1 MPYVKDEQTFPVPVM
16 IVFAMQLFAGAIE
29 MYKWLNTEEPVVI
42 VNETTAEIQETSNST
57 EEQNLPSTSS
67 GDNDTVVKSNTKN
80 TDKAEPKTNKK
91 PVVIVNETTAEIQE
105 TSNSTEEQNL
115 PSTSSGNNDTVVKSN
130 TKNTDKAENKA
141 EPKTNK
147 ITVHATILFCGDLN
161 ARTSTEE
168 DYIAQDSSR
177 YLPLFESYKPDNQ
190 IRFRKNCDETLD
202 SRGKEIIDLCISNQM
217 RVVNGRCM
225 GDLLGHFTC
234 FNTHGQSTVDY
245 LIANERLFNQILYFR
260 VSEFV
265 STFSDCHCKISW
277 EILAKYQITET
288 QSNNLHA
295 APVNFRWTEDSP
307 LKFQQALLSP
317 DNQQKISSF
326 LINDSDCSS
335 EDINKKAQDLCDI
348 FLSAAK
354 ISLVTPKKRIK
365 RVPDPRKNGKIYSRY
380 PKDPVIKGRYYKHFR
395 IYNKC
400 RKVKYKQFINSMLQ
414 KLDTLRVENPKQYW
428 KLINDIQDSKKE
440 NCSSQIDSD
449 TWANHFRNLH
459 SAIDNTFYSRL
470 NQLEMIL
477 NDKEKNLVFN
487 DLDNDISKKE
497 ISDAIASLK
506 SGKAC
511 GPDLISNEML
521 KYSQSYLIGCLY
533 KLFNLCL
540 KNSVYPKIWADGFIS
555 PIFKSDDPCD
565 PSNYRGITITSTIG
579 KLFNNILN
587 TRLDKGVGPTQG
599 NHHTRTY
606 HSSKINDNITPTS
619 LQFRLQGNHHTY
631 HSSKINNNITPIS
644 SNLDSRQSSYLSFI

>member
-1 MPYVKDEQTFPVPVM
+1 MRS
-16 IVFAMQLFAGAIE
+16 LCR
-29 MYKWLNTEEPVVI
+29 
-42 VNETTAEIQETSNST
+42 AEILQKVFLVCFLTAWVLLYDSESYVPPANSSYT
-57 EEQNLPSTSS
+57 KKLDFDIIDQIEKDIVSYKSK
-67 GDNDTVVKSNTKN
+67 GD
-80 TDKAEPKTNKK
+80 
-91 PVVIVNETTAEIQE
+91 
-105 TSNSTEEQNL
+105 
-115 PSTSSGNNDTVVKSN
+115 
-130 TKNTDKAENKA
+130 
-141 EPKTNK
+141 
-147 ITVHATILFCGDLN
+147 ILFCGDLN

-234 FNTHGQSTVDY
+234 FNTHGKSTVDY

-354 ISLVTPKKRIK
+354 ISLVTPKKNKKGSRPQK
-365 RVPDPRKNGKIYSRY
+365 KWFDSDLFKMRKNVISLGKIYSRY
-380 PKDPVIKGRYYKHFR
+380 PKDPVIKGRYYKYFR

-477 NDKEKNLVFN
+477 NDKEKSLVFN

-511 GPDLISNEML
+511 GPDWISNEML

-565 PSNYRGITITSTIG
+565 PSN
-579 KLFNNILN
+579 
-587 TRLDKGVGPTQG
+587 
-599 NHHTRTY
+599 
-606 HSSKINDNITPTS
+606 
-619 LQFRLQGNHHTY
+619 
-631 HSSKINNNITPIS
+631 
-644 SNLDSRQSSYLSFI
+644 

>member
-1 MPYVKDEQTFPVPVM
+1 MVKHGRS
-16 IVFAMQLFAGAIE
+16 IVKNNLKICYWNIGGINTHNMNKLEDHLFVQEIKE
-29 MYKWLNTEEPVVI
+29 YDVVI
-42 VNETTAEIQETSNST
+42 LAETHIGYDVNLHVEAYVPPANSSYT
-57 EEQNLPSTSS
+57 KKLDFDIIDQIEKDIVSYKSK
-67 GDNDTVVKSNTKN
+67 GD
-80 TDKAEPKTNKK
+80 
-91 PVVIVNETTAEIQE
+91 
-105 TSNSTEEQNL
+105 
-115 PSTSSGNNDTVVKSN
+115 
-130 TKNTDKAENKA
+130 
-141 EPKTNK
+141 
-147 ITVHATILFCGDLN
+147 ILFCGDLN

-354 ISLVTPKKRIK
+354 ISLVTPKKNKKGSRPQK
-365 RVPDPRKNGKIYSRY
+365 KWFDSDLFKMRKNVIY
-380 PKDPVIKGRYYKHFR
+380 P
-395 IYNKC
+395 
-400 RKVKYKQFINSMLQ
+400 
-414 KLDTLRVENPKQYW
+414 
-428 KLINDIQDSKKE
+428 
-440 NCSSQIDSD
+440 
-449 TWANHFRNLH
+449 
-459 SAIDNTFYSRL
+459 
-470 NQLEMIL
+470 
-477 NDKEKNLVFN
+477 
-487 DLDNDISKKE
+487 
-497 ISDAIASLK
+497 
-506 SGKAC
+506 
-511 GPDLISNEML
+511 
-521 KYSQSYLIGCLY
+521 
-533 KLFNLCL
+533 
-540 KNSVYPKIWADGFIS
+540 
-555 PIFKSDDPCD
+555 
-565 PSNYRGITITSTIG
+565 
-579 KLFNNILN
+579 
-587 TRLDKGVGPTQG
+587 
-599 NHHTRTY
+599 
-606 HSSKINDNITPTS
+606 
-619 LQFRLQGNHHTY
+619 
-631 HSSKINNNITPIS
+631 
-644 SNLDSRQSSYLSFI
+644 

>member
-1 MPYVKDEQTFPVPVM
+1 MAKHGRSIVKNNLKICYWNIGGINTHNMNKLEDHLFVQEIKEYDVVILAETHIGYDVNLHVEGFNYFPVCRNISTNGRYYGGLGIFRRTSLKDHIKIIPGLSKDFQWIKFEKQFFCLQNDIYLCAAYVPPANSSYTKKLDFDIIDQIEKD
-16 IVFAMQLFAGAIE
+16 IVS
-29 MYKWLNTEEPVVI
+29 YK
-42 VNETTAEIQETSNST
+42 SK
-57 EEQNLPSTSS
+57 
-67 GDNDTVVKSNTKN
+67 GD
-80 TDKAEPKTNKK
+80 
-91 PVVIVNETTAEIQE
+91 
-105 TSNSTEEQNL
+105 
-115 PSTSSGNNDTVVKSN
+115 
-130 TKNTDKAENKA
+130 
-141 EPKTNK
+141 
-147 ITVHATILFCGDLN
+147 ILFCGDLN

-307 LKFQQALLSP
+307 LKFQQQALLSP

-354 ISLVTPKKRIK
+354 ISLVTPKKNKKGSRPQK
-365 RVPDPRKNGKIYSRY
+365 KWFDSDLFKMRKNVISLGKIYSRY
-380 PKDPVIKGRYYKHFR
+380 PKDPVIKGRYYKYFR

-477 NDKEKNLVFN
+477 NDKEKF
-487 DLDNDISKKE
+487 
-497 ISDAIASLK
+497 
-506 SGKAC
+506 
-511 GPDLISNEML
+511 
-521 KYSQSYLIGCLY
+521 
-533 KLFNLCL
+533 
-540 KNSVYPKIWADGFIS
+540 
-555 PIFKSDDPCD
+555 
-565 PSNYRGITITSTIG
+565 
-579 KLFNNILN
+579 
-587 TRLDKGVGPTQG
+587 
-599 NHHTRTY
+599 
-606 HSSKINDNITPTS
+606 
-619 LQFRLQGNHHTY
+619 
-631 HSSKINNNITPIS
+631 
-644 SNLDSRQSSYLSFI
+644 

>member
-1 MPYVKDEQTFPVPVM
+1 MDLPYVPPANSSYTKKLDFDIIDQIEKD
-16 IVFAMQLFAGAIE
+16 IVS
-29 MYKWLNTEEPVVI
+29 YK
-42 VNETTAEIQETSNST
+42 SK
-57 EEQNLPSTSS
+57 
-67 GDNDTVVKSNTKN
+67 GD
-80 TDKAEPKTNKK
+80 
-91 PVVIVNETTAEIQE
+91 
-105 TSNSTEEQNL
+105 
-115 PSTSSGNNDTVVKSN
+115 
-130 TKNTDKAENKA
+130 
-141 EPKTNK
+141 
-147 ITVHATILFCGDLN
+147 ILFCGDLN

-354 ISLVTPKKRIK
+354 ISLVTPKKNKKGSRPQK
-365 RVPDPRKNGKIYSRY
+365 KWFDSDLFKMRKNVISLGKIYSRY
-380 PKDPVIKGRYYKHFR
+380 PKDPVIKGRYYKYFR

-477 NDKEKNLVFN
+477 NDKEKYLVFN

-521 KYSQSYLIGCLY
+521 KYIGDWFTATKTFECFGLIGSIACLVLIGIFICVGRCSGSKCIAVFNVIVLLGTGACILIAIIIY
-533 KLFNLCL
+533 ASEAGNLAWAFGLATTGGVCFALAGIFMIVSMCHFEKMLKLLWPSSIA
-540 KNSVYPKIWADGFIS
+540 NSA
-555 PIFKSDDPCD
+555 
-565 PSNYRGITITSTIG
+565 
-579 KLFNNILN
+579 L
-587 TRLDKGVGPTQG
+587 LDT
-599 NHHTRTY
+599 H
-606 HSSKINDNITPTS
+606 HSSFVWSIINRYIW
-619 LQFRLQGNHHTY
+619 
-631 HSSKINNNITPIS
+631 
-644 SNLDSRQSSYLSFI
+644 QSSGEYGVPCRSWSYNLLIRVLSQACYVRFHIWPNQNLPIR